1 MAPPKGHLPYNVN
14 GEGGRPPRYTPE
26 FLNDLANKL
35 DTWIAIEKNLWLKDF
50 FIQQYISNKIVDY
63 LCSLSNRFFESYQ
76 RALEIQESRIYTRA
90 LERRYDGTMARF
102 GLMNNHGWA
111 EKSKTEIS
119 GDANNPLNVLFNH
132 SKELV
137 NSNTNSDSPQNT

>member
-1 MAPPKGHLPYNVN
+1 MGAPKGHAPYNVN

-26 FLNDLANKL
+26 YLDELADNL
-35 DTWIAIEKNLWLKDF
+35 DEWIEVEKNLWLKDF
-50 FIQQYISNKIVDY
+50 FRKKKIPNTSVEY
-63 LCSLSNRFFESYQ
+63 LCSLSKRFSEAYL
-76 RALEIQESRIYTRA
+76 RAKEGQESKMFIRA

-102 GLMNNHGWA
+102 GLMNNHGWT

-137 NSNTNSDSPQNT
+137 QDKNS